1 MRQAGVAM
9 DRPPTGVVRQLQDK
23 DLPAVIAS
31 DALAFGVSRQ
41 AVIGAL
47 FAHSSGYG
55 LFREGRALRLCP
67 VSTLRAGP
75 CRWPRGRSE
84 RRGWLIAVVRPHVLE
99 HDGLF
104 LRLDTHR
111 EHGDFVTFLMEN
123 GLPVFDTMLTMSFG
137 KRLADFVPDEAN
149 PPVTYALASHT
160 LG

>member
-1 MRQAGVAM
+1 M
-9 DRPPTGVVRQLQDK
+9 
-23 DLPAVIAS
+23 PAVIAS

-55 LFREGRALRLCP
+55 LFREDKLCAFALCRRFGRGHVVGP
-67 VSTLRAGP
+67 VVAAND
-75 CRWPRGRSE
+75 E
-84 RRGWLIAVVRPHVLE
+84 DAIAVVRPHVLE